1 MTTCTRTAQ
10 TAASITIATTTTT
23 TPHATTAPWPAP
35 RRRRLLA
42 ASTAAAALA
51 GLMAGGLPL
60 AAQADG
66 GSAELTVTS
75 ATLNPDGSVTLP
87 LHQGT
92 SRGRSVWYVLLDA
105 SDGKDAASLG
115 INQAAKL
122 ANTRGSR
129 ATQKVSV
136 INGVV
141 DFPAAVD
148 FTPDHLVVP
157 GASGFPPAQ
166 AAPGSVGETG
176 YSPLIE
182 FADGRILNAP
192 QIALGEA
199 DAVARDG
206 SAHKLSHDKVIALDT
221 QRRTVTLAA
230 TAGLSG
236 GKPLTYIA
244 TDASV
249 DLVAALEGS
258 TWAPVLGAAPGVGND
273 GTDSSRAAIAV
284 FTNGQTGATN
294 RQRQGLSSALLDG
307 LSPLNVTAWTPKQG
321 RYSPLWDVH
330 PAVWTDAAIAAGRNL
345 RQGDYGKVAEL
356 GRNGQVVSLDG
367 GPFRA
372 FPLSPEG
379 AIVNCPIVSAP

>member
-1 MTTCTRTAQ
+1 MTARRYTHRLARRSVLHL
-10 TAASITIATTTTT
+10 AVALSMFSAFPDAHAS
-23 TPHATTAPWPAP
+23 
-35 RRRRLLA
+35 
-42 ASTAAAALA
+42 
-51 GLMAGGLPL
+51 GGT
-60 AAQADG
+60 
-66 GSAELTVTS
+66 ERFVES
-75 ATLNPDGSVTLP
+75 ATLNADGSVTLP
-87 LHQGT
+87 LHEGT
-92 SRGRSVWYVLLDA
+92 SQGRTVWYVLLDA

-115 INQAAKL
+115 INQSSKL
-122 ANTRGSR
+122 SNARGTR
-129 ATQKVSV
+129 ATQKVRV

-148 FTPDHLVVP
+148 FSADHLVVA
-157 GASGFPPAQ
+157 GQGGFPPAQ
-166 AAPGSVGETG
+166 AAPGSVGEAG

-192 QIALGEA
+192 QIALG
-199 DAVARDG
+199 DANAVSRDG
-206 SAHKLSHDKVIALDT
+206 AHKLTHDKVLAIDT
-221 QRRTVTLAA
+221 TRRTVTLLP

-236 GKPLTYIA
+236 GKPVTYIA

-258 TWAPVLGAAPGVGND
+258 TYAPALGAAPGVGND
-273 GTDSSRAAIAV
+273 GTDSSRASIAV
-284 FTNGQTGATN
+284 FTNGQTGAGN

-307 LSPLNVTAWTPKQG
+307 LSPLNVTAWTPNQG

-330 PAVWTDAAIAAGRNL
+330 PAVWTPAAIAAGKNL
-345 RQGDYGKVAEL
+345 RQSDFGKVAEL
-356 GRNGQVVSLDG
+356 GKNGDVVSLDG